1 MKPSPFI
8 VFSTSREG
16 FVSFPKAYDLAGV
29 VRVSLL
35 LALRVER
42 TLMAVFVSVM
52 ICVTVSAKWRYLV
65 ASTIFIV
72 VA

>member
-29 VRVSLL
+29 VGVSLP
-35 LALRVER
+35 LAL
-42 TLMAVFVSVM
+42 
-52 ICVTVSAKWRYLV
+52 
-65 ASTIFIV
+65 
-72 VA
+72 